1 MPSYDASGPIDL
13 DVTASVAFVEIVAS
27 DRPDAVIEVVPSKI
41 GRSGDESLARE
52 STVSFDSGRVRVN
65 VPRRRN
71 LFGKSDSV
79 DVRCAV
85 PTGSRITVEN
95 AYGSVRARGL
105 LGDCRFVA
113 KYGGVTADTVANLV
127 LEAPYGST
135 DIAEVTGR
143 LDVTAGHGVVR
154 IAKVHGD
161 ARLRASHGT
170 MELGTAAGDVEVAT
184 SGALTIDRAL
194 GDVTARSAH
203 GPIRIREV
211 NGGTIRLDN
220 GHADV
225 DVGVR
230 PASRPGLTPPRPMAG
245 SATNSPPTRPPPLAT
260 ARSNFTCTRTTATSS
275 SAASRPPEG
284 KHQNDRESGPGPG
297 DPGAGLA
304 EVVRQAACAARR
316 GLQRGAGQHLCPARL
331 KRSG

>member
-71 LFGKSDSV
+71 LFGKSDSG

-211 NGGTIRLDN
+211 NAGTIRLDN

-225 DVGVR
+225 DVGVPTGIAAWIDATSVHGR
-230 PASRPGLTPPRPMAG
+230 VRNELTPDPA
-245 SATNSPPTRPPPLAT
+245 A
-260 ARSNFTCTRTTATSS
+260 
-275 SAASRPPEG
+275 AAS
-284 KHQNDRESGPGPG
+284 DRSVELHLHANYGN
-297 DPGAGLA
+297 
-304 EVVRQAACAARR
+304 VIIRR
-316 GLQRGAGQHLCPARL
+316 ITTPRREAS
-331 KRSG
+331 K